1 MNCKKIYI
9 ISGERGSG
17 KTTLAE
23 KFIAVLHRNSVQVGG
38 IITRSAPTER
48 YGMKD
53 AYAAVDIL
61 TGEQHPL
68 LSAVS
73 TGRLS
78 GGSETTEPGAGSDGS
93 KSIGRFNLNME
104 TFSWA
109 ASRIEEAITA
119 CEALIIDELGPLEVQ
134 KEGYYHVAKKVVSR
148 YKGLILF
155 IVRSG
160 LVAQIIKISGC
171 DPQKIVQ
178 FDAEAETAENIHR
191 FAYEVFENE

>member
-1 MNCKKIYI
+1 MNSNKFFI
-9 ISGERGSG
+9 ISGDRGSG

-23 KFIAVLHRNSVQVGG
+23 KFISILQQNGIKVGG

-48 YGMKD
+48 YAMKD
-53 AYAAVDIL
+53 AYDAVDIL
-61 TGEQHPL
+61 TGEQYPL
-68 LSAVS
+68 L
-73 TGRLS
+73 
-78 GGSETTEPGAGSDGS
+78 TTEAGAERT
-93 KSIGRFNLNME
+93 KSFGRFILHAD

-109 ASRIEEAITA
+109 ASRIEEAIDT
-119 CEALIIDELGPLEVQ
+119 CGALIIDELGPLEV
-134 KEGYYHVAKKVVSR
+134 KREGYYHIAKKVVSR

-160 LVAQIIKISGC
+160 LVDQITKISGC

-178 FDAEAETAENIHR
+178 FNAETGEADILQR